1 VIEAAAQAALPL
13 VDIFSLYELNQ
24 NFVPTMV
31 DNQLLVK
38 SRLNVLIL
46 ARCKTLTASANTT
59 VRYTLTMAITN
70 ESRDKL
76 KARLSKA
83 IGHLNAV
90 YKMVDEQK
98 YCIDIL
104 NQLKAVQSALDKS
117 AEIMLKDHLN
127 TCVVEAVQNN
137 DSARVMEELW
147 QLLRHSSEVDS
158 TETVSTKT
166 DCCGT

>member
-1 VIEAAAQAALPL
+1 
-13 VDIFSLYELNQ
+13 
-24 NFVPTMV
+24 MG
-31 DNQLLVK
+31 
-38 SRLNVLIL
+38 
-46 ARCKTLTASANTT
+46 
-59 VRYTLTMAITN
+59 YTLDMAITN
-70 ESRDKL
+70 ESRIKL

-104 NQLKAVQSALDKS
+104 NQLKAVQSALDRS

-147 QLLRHSSEVDS
+147 QLLRHSSETDGAEQALDNTDS
-158 TETVSTKT
+158 KTVAKNE
-166 DCCGT
+166 CCGS

>member
-1 VIEAAAQAALPL
+1 
-13 VDIFSLYELNQ
+13 
-24 NFVPTMV
+24 
-31 DNQLLVK
+31 
-38 SRLNVLIL
+38 
-46 ARCKTLTASANTT
+46 
-59 VRYTLTMAITN
+59 MAITN

-147 QLLRHSSEVDS
+147 QLLRHSNDAEGPEQSPETS
-158 TETVSTKT
+158 TIKAATKT
-166 DCCGT
+166 DCCGS

>member
-1 VIEAAAQAALPL
+1 
-13 VDIFSLYELNQ
+13 
-24 NFVPTMV
+24 
-31 DNQLLVK
+31 
-38 SRLNVLIL
+38 
-46 ARCKTLTASANTT
+46 
-59 VRYTLTMAITN
+59 MAITN

-90 YKMVDEQK
+90 YKMVDDQK

-147 QLLRHSSEVDS
+147 QLLRHSNEA
-158 TETVSTKT
+158 ETGDLTSSSASAKA

>member
-1 VIEAAAQAALPL
+1 
-13 VDIFSLYELNQ
+13 
-24 NFVPTMV
+24 
-31 DNQLLVK
+31 
-38 SRLNVLIL
+38 
-46 ARCKTLTASANTT
+46 
-59 VRYTLTMAITN
+59 MAITN

-147 QLLRHSSEVDS
+147 QLLRHSSEAES
-158 TETVSTKT
+158 AEQILETNTSKVIAKN
-166 DCCGT
+166 DCCSS

>member
-1 VIEAAAQAALPL
+1 VG
-13 VDIFSLYELNQ
+13 DLYLSGNLHFWTRFTHLTAEFCQTFGRFLATCKK
-24 NFVPTMV
+24 PGRS
-31 DNQLLVK
+31 NQLAAVKLLV
-38 SRLNVLIL
+38 
-46 ARCKTLTASANTT
+46 
-59 VRYTLTMAITN
+59 MAITDDN
-70 ESRDKL
+70 RDKL

-117 AEIMLKDHLN
+117 AELMLKDHLN
-127 TCVVEAVQNN
+127 TCVVEAVHNN

-147 QLLRHSSEVDS
+147 QLLKRGSEDDES
-158 TETVSTKT
+158 QPKAEAK
-166 DCCGT
+166 DCCKS

>member
-1 VIEAAAQAALPL
+1 
-13 VDIFSLYELNQ
+13 
-24 NFVPTMV
+24 
-31 DNQLLVK
+31 
-38 SRLNVLIL
+38 
-46 ARCKTLTASANTT
+46 
-59 VRYTLTMAITN
+59 MAITN

-147 QLLRHSSEVDS
+147 QLLRHNSE
-158 TETVSTKT
+158 TEATDQLAESGATKK
-166 DCCGT
+166 DCCST

>member
-1 VIEAAAQAALPL
+1 
-13 VDIFSLYELNQ
+13 
-24 NFVPTMV
+24 
-31 DNQLLVK
+31 
-38 SRLNVLIL
+38 
-46 ARCKTLTASANTT
+46 
-59 VRYTLTMAITN
+59 MAITN

-147 QLLRHSSEVDS
+147 QLLRHSNDAEGPEQSLETNPIKAATKSE
-158 TETVSTKT
+158 
-166 DCCGT
+166 CCGSYISGLEISCPEISGSEISCPEISCSEISGSEISRS